1 MTTKRKPGKE
11 ELQQLMMAVLDGE
24 AGPAREQELLRY
36 LEEDTELRRE
46 FDEMKTLKSATM
58 KIQLTEPDG
67 TLWTTYWLNTYARI
81 ERGLGWILFSA
92 GAILLLLFG
101 AWEIT
106 KEWLADPDLPFW
118 VKTAGILL
126 GAGTIILL
134 VSVIR
139 EKLFLHKNERYKDI
153 QR

>member
-1 MTTKRKPGKE
+1 MNTHKPDRE
-11 ELQQLMMAVLDGE
+11 TLERLMMAVIDGE
-24 AGPAREQELLRY
+24 ASPEEEL
-36 LEEDTELRRE
+36 E
-46 FDEMKTLKSATM
+46 FLTWLKHDRDLHIEFNELKSYKEATM
-58 KIQLTEPDG
+58 KTRLTEPG
-67 TLWTTYWLNTYARI
+67 GALWDSYWMNTYTRF

-101 AWEIT
+101 AYELT
-106 KEWLADPDLPFW
+106 REWLADPGLPLW

-126 GAGTIILL
+126 GAGSVILL

-153 QR
+153 KR

>member
-1 MTTKRKPGKE
+1 MTMHKPGNE
-11 ELQQLMMAVLDGE
+11 ELQRLMMAVIDGE
-24 AGPAREQELLRY
+24 ADPAREQELLRY
-36 LEEDTELRRE
+36 LGEDPELRRE
-46 FDEMKTLKSATM
+46 FDEMKTLKHATM
-58 KIQLTEPDG
+58 KTQLTEPDSS
-67 TLWTTYWLNTYARI
+67 LWNSYWMNTYSRM

-92 GAILLLLFG
+92 GATLLLLFG
-101 AWEIT
+101 AWEVT

>member
-1 MTTKRKPGKE
+1 MNMHKHENEDIQR
-11 ELQQLMMAVLDGE
+11 LMMAVLDGE
-24 AGPAREQELLRY
+24 ATPEREQELRSHL
-36 LEEDTELRRE
+36 DADADLRRE
-46 FDEMKTLKSATM
+46 FEELKTLKYATM
-58 KIQLTEPDG
+58 KTQLTEPDG
-67 TLWTTYWLNTYARI
+67 TLWTSYWMNTYARI

-106 KEWLADPDLPFW
+106 REWLADPDLPFW

-126 GAGTIILL
+126 GAGSIILL

>member
-1 MTTKRKPGKE
+1 MNMHKHDNEDIQR
-11 ELQQLMMAVLDGE
+11 LMMAVLDGE
-24 AGPAREQELLRY
+24 ATTEQEQMLRSH
-36 LEEDTELRRE
+36 LETDADLRRE
-46 FDEMKTLKSATM
+46 FEELQTLKYATM
-58 KIQLTEPDG
+58 KTQLIEPDG
-67 TLWTTYWLNTYARI
+67 TLWTSYWMNTYARI

-126 GAGTIILL
+126 GAGSIILL

>member
-1 MTTKRKPGKE
+1 MTMHKHENEDIQR
-11 ELQQLMMAVLDGE
+11 LMMAVLDGE
-24 AGPAREQELLRY
+24 TTPEREQELRRHL
-36 LEEDTELRRE
+36 DSDADLRRE
-46 FDEMKTLKSATM
+46 FEELKTLKYATM
-58 KIQLTEPDG
+58 KTQLTEPDS
-67 TLWTTYWLNTYARI
+67 TLWTSYWMNTYARI

-101 AWEIT
+101 GWEIT
-106 KEWLADPDLPFW
+106 KEWLADPDLPVW

-126 GAGTIILL
+126 GAGSIILL

>member
-1 MTTKRKPGKE
+1 MNMHKHENEDIQR
-11 ELQQLMMAVLDGE
+11 LMMAVLDGE
-24 AGPAREQELLRY
+24 ATPEREQELRRL
-36 LEEDTELRRE
+36 LDTDTELRRE
-46 FDEMKTLKSATM
+46 FDEMKTLKHTTM
-58 KIQLTEPDG
+58 KTQLTEPDG
-67 TLWTTYWLNTYARI
+67 TLWTSYWMNTYARI

-92 GAILLLLFG
+92 GATLLLLFG

-106 KEWLADPDLPFW
+106 KEWLADPDLPVW

-126 GAGTIILL
+126 GAGSIILL

-153 QR
+153 QK

>member
-1 MTTKRKPGKE
+1 MNMHKPGNE
-11 ELQQLMMAVLDGE
+11 DLQRLMMAVLDGE
-24 AGPAREQELLRY
+24 ATPAQEDELNRHLNA
-36 LEEDTELRRE
+36 DAQLRRE
-46 FDEMKTLKSATM
+46 FDELKSIKHTTMKTR
-58 KIQLTEPDG
+58 LTEPDS
-67 TLWTTYWLNTYARI
+67 TLWTSYWMNTYTRI

-92 GAILLLLFG
+92 GAILLIMFG
-101 AWEIT
+101 AWELT
-106 KEWLADPDLPFW
+106 KEWLTDPGLPVW

>member
-1 MTTKRKPGKE
+1 MNMHKHENEDIQR
-11 ELQQLMMAVLDGE
+11 LMMAVLDGE
-24 AGPAREQELLRY
+24 ATPEREQELRRHLDADADLY
-36 LEEDTELRRE
+36 LEFEEL
-46 FDEMKTLKSATM
+46 KTLKYATM
-58 KIQLTEPDG
+58 KTQLTEPDG
-67 TLWTTYWLNTYARI
+67 TLWTSYWMNTYARI

-106 KEWLADPDLPFW
+106 KEWLADPDLPVW

-126 GAGTIILL
+126 GAGSIILL